1 MAQYSV
7 NRQEHFNPSNSDLHE
22 VMMLA
27 DKDGNII
34 NSFGSASNIP
44 IAAGQVDG
52 YSHIN
57 KFGYTG
63 TDQNGTATVWDANNT
78 TAIYPYPAAGVVTM
92 TSTAGGDT
100 GAEVEIQGLDGDYNV
115 VTENINIGSTGAVTF
130 SRIFRA
136 RMTSAS
142 NAGDVTINQGGALA
156 AKILTGNGQTL
167 MAVYTVP
174 AGKTGYLLKIQGS
187 MDKSNAPVILKLF
200 ARPFGGTFNLKGQW
214 GTQGGNSI
222 DYDYPVPLVFPEKTD
237 IRVDVTTG
245 GTCGNGAIFDLILV
259 DNN

>member
-1 MAQYSV
+1 MAQFSKLFQRLV
-7 NRQEHFNPSNSDLHE
+7 GNNSHIYE
-22 VMMLA
+22 VVMLS

-44 IAAGQVDG
+44 IAAGEVDG

-100 GAEVEIQGLDGDYNV
+100 GAEVEIQGLDGDYNAV
-115 VTENINIGSTGAVTF
+115 VENVNIGSTGAVTF

-136 RMTSAS
+136 RMTSVS
-142 NAGDVTINQGGALA
+142 NAGDVTINQGGNLA

-167 MAVYTVP
+167 MAVYTIP
-174 AGKTGYLLKIQGS
+174 AGKTGYLLKFQGS
-187 MDKSNAPVILKLF
+187 MDKQNAPVKFKLF
-200 ARPFGGTFNLKGQW
+200 ARPFGNGFNLKGQW
-214 GTQGGNSI
+214 GSQGGNSV
-222 DYDYPVPLVFPEKTD
+222 DYDYPVPLVFAEKTD
-237 IRVDVTTG
+237 LRVDVVTG

>member
-7 NRQEHFNPSNSDLHE
+7 QRKHHYSRTNNDVHE
-22 VMMLA
+22 VVMLA
-27 DKDGNII
+27 DRAGNII

-44 IAAGQVDG
+44 IAAGDVTG

-63 TDQNGTATVWDANNT
+63 TDQNGTATIWDANNT

-92 TSTAGGDT
+92 TSTDGGDT
-100 GAEVEIQGLDGDYNV
+100 GEEVEIQGLDGDYNQV
-115 VTENINIGSTGAVTF
+115 IENVNIGSTGAVTF

-136 RMTSAS
+136 RMTGAD
-142 NAGDVTINQGGALA
+142 NAGTVTINQGGALA
-156 AKILTGNGQTL
+156 AQIRAGNGQTL
-167 MAVYTVP
+167 MAVYTIP

-187 MDKSNAPVILKLF
+187 MDKQNAPVVFKLF
-200 ARPFGGTFNLKGQW
+200 TRPFGAGFNIKGQW
-214 GTQGGNSI
+214 GSQGGNSI
-222 DYDYPVPLVFPEKTD
+222 NYDYPVPLVFSEKTD

-245 GTCGNGAIFDLILV
+245 GTCGNGAIFDLVLV
-259 DNN
+259 NNA